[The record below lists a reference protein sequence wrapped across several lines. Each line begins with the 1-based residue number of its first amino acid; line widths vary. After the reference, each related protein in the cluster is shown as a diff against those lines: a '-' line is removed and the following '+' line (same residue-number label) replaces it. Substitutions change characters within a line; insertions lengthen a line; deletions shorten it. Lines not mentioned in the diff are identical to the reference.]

1 MQKLKER
8 FRAFSLEEKISL
20 VLAFLMMLV
29 GFYFAISMNVKI
41 ASGLTLFGNANRFKD
56 GVIESKGPSYS
67 DYLIMSMIYILSI
80 LLLGYLVFVVFFK
93 KIEKKK
99 VIRKEI
105 VNGKTVILED
115 VDKNEVKQNGR
126 NQ

>member
-1 MQKLKER
+1 MKKLKER
-8 FRAFSLEEKISL
+8 FLAYSLEERISL
-20 VLAFLMMLV
+20 GLAFLMMIV

-41 ASGLTLFGNANRFKD
+41 ASGLTLFGNANSFKD
-56 GVIESKGPSYS
+56 GVIESTNPSYS

-80 LLLGYLVFVVFFK
+80 LLLVYLVFSIFFR

-99 VIRKEI
+99 IVKKEI

-115 VDKNEVKQNGR
+115 VDRKDEVK
-126 NQ
+126 

>member
-1 MQKLKER
+1 MKKLKER
-8 FRAFSLEEKISL
+8 FLAYSLEERISL
-20 VLAFLMMLV
+20 GLAFLMMIV

-41 ASGLTLFGNANRFKD
+41 ASGLTLFGNANSFKD
-56 GVIESKGPSYS
+56 GVIESTNPSYS

-80 LLLGYLVFVVFFK
+80 LLLVYLVFSVFFR

-99 VIRKEI
+99 IVKKEI

-115 VDKNEVKQNGR
+115 VDRKDEVK
-126 NQ
+126 

>member
-1 MQKLKER
+1 MKKLKER
-8 FRAFSLEEKISL
+8 FLAYSLEERISL
-20 VLAFLMMLV
+20 GLAFLMMIV

-41 ASGLTLFGNANRFKD
+41 ASGLTLFGNANSFKD
-56 GVIESKGPSYS
+56 GVIESTNPSYS

-80 LLLGYLVFVVFFK
+80 LLLVYLVFSVIFR

-99 VIRKEI
+99 IVKKEI

-115 VDKNEVKQNGR
+115 VDRKDEVK
-126 NQ
+126 

>member
-1 MQKLKER
+1 MKKLKER
-8 FRAFSLEEKISL
+8 FLAYSLEERISL
-20 VLAFLMMLV
+20 GLAFLMMIV

-41 ASGLTLFGNANRFKD
+41 ASGLTLFGNANSFKD
-56 GVIESKGPSYS
+56 GVIESTNPSYS

-80 LLLGYLVFVVFFK
+80 LLLVYLVFSVFFR

-99 VIRKEI
+99 IVKKEI

-115 VDKNEVKQNGR
+115 VDSKDEVK
-126 NQ
+126 